1 MLFFVGLSAVF
12 LLDVAFLVVLRKG
25 AFNARVLAV
34 IAGAGITY
42 EFMLVTQ
49 RVSLEGQII
58 GIAMLV
64 PMFAY
69 LYGMFIWG
77 RRKAKCVVSAS
88 CHLSEIDAVEVAAEA
103 RQLAI

>member
-1 MLFFVGLSAVF
+1 MLLFVGLSAVF
-12 LLDVAFLVVLRKG
+12 LLDVAFFVVLRKG

-58 GIAMLV
+58 GVAMLV

-77 RRKAKCVVSAS
+77 DAKPSA
-88 CHLSEIDAVEVAAEA
+88 
-103 RQLAI
+103 